1 MGRTMSFYD
10 TIFGCRHN
18 NYSFPISVPLTPG
31 RSAAARLTGTYVVCL
46 KCTKELPY
54 DWSEM
59 KVVSEETATAK
70 SRSRSPVGQVA
81 SKQTA

>member
-1 MGRTMSFYD
+1 MSLKLYD

-18 NYSFPISVPLTPG
+18 NYSFPISVPHTPG
-31 RSAAARLTGTYVVCL
+31 RSNAARLTGTYVVCL

-59 KVVSEETATAK
+59 KIVSEETAAAK
-70 SRSRSPVGQVA
+70 SLTRSTVGRVT